1 LLPQLVLLM
10 NPLCVSSNP
19 APSATSEAEC
29 TILPAKME
37 RVALA
42 ANEQKF
48 ISSIFRQLYTPRVLF
63 GQVFTLRQV
72 AFGLMLVF
80 CLTPWAS
87 PPIALALGLVLAQ
100 TLGNPFVARTKTLTH
115 KLLQLSVIGLG
126 FGMNAHAAVQAGREG
141 ILFTVISIFGTL
153 VLGFLVGRWLGL
165 GRHVVHLISCGTA
178 ICGGSAIAA
187 IGPVLR
193 AKDEEMSVGLGTVFV
208 LNAVALFVFPAVGHA
223 LHMSQNQFG
232 LWCAI
237 AIHDTSSV
245 VGAAAAYGNQALE
258 VATTVKLAR
267 ALWIVPVAIGTA
279 LVFRQKG
286 VKITIPYFIF
296 GFILAMR
303 FNTFA
308 PAYVPAAKALGPLL
322 VSLAKVGLTVTL
334 FFIGAGLSGK
344 VLRSVGAK
352 PYVLGIVLWVVI
364 STVSL
369 YVILHAV

>member
-1 LLPQLVLLM
+1 MTTPTRCLP
-10 NPLCVSSNP
+10 P
-19 APSATSEAEC
+19 APPLSPNAERGR
-29 TILPAKME
+29 TALPANME
-37 RVALA
+37 MESDA
-42 ANEQKF
+42 AVLGKPAAARRMFQ
-48 ISSIFRQLYTPRVLF
+48 QLHAPRRLF

-72 AFGLMLVF
+72 VFGLLLVF

-87 PPIALALGLVLAQ
+87 PPLALALGLGLAQ
-100 TLGNPFVARTKTLTH
+100 TLGNPFVARTKALTH
-115 KLLQLSVIGLG
+115 KLLQFSVVGLG

-141 ILFTVISIFGTL
+141 ILFTVVSIFGTL
-153 VLGFLVGRWLGL
+153 LLGYFVGQWLGL

-193 AKDEEMSVGLGTVFV
+193 AKDEEMSVSLGTVFV
-208 LNAVALFVFPAVGHA
+208 LNAIALFAFPVIGHA

-258 VATTVKLAR
+258 VATIIKLAR
-267 ALWIVPVAIGTA
+267 ALWIIPVALGTA
-279 LVFRQKG
+279 LMFKQKG
-286 VKITIPYFIF
+286 VKIAVPYFIF
-296 GFILAMR
+296 GFILAML
-303 FNTFA
+303 FNT
-308 PAYVPAAKALGPLL
+308 YVPAAKALGP
-322 VSLAKVGLTVTL
+322 VMVGLAKIGLTVTL

-344 VLRSVGAK
+344 VVRSVGAR
-352 PYVLGIVLWVVI
+352 PYVLGGVLWVVI

-369 YVILHAV
+369 YVILHAG